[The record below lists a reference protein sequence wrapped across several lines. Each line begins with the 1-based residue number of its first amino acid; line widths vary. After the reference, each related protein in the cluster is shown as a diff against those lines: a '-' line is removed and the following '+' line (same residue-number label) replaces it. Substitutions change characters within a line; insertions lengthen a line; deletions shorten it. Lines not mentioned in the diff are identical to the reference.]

1 MDELDIK
8 FTHQND
14 KELVL
19 QLQAKV
25 FEEKVSNT
33 TRLMAQNMD
42 GESFRILQAALP
54 HYINLEEVVLNG
66 SKIPQGVAEAVA
78 KSDAKILQ
86 MESCGLQDDDIGLIA
101 DRLAQSQQIEELY
114 LANNDFG
121 DKGRTALLQLA
132 QQKPNVKIDV
142 LRPPVQ
148 ADSLRSG
155 ESDMQMKAEA
165 QQCHV
170 RLEVDFR
177 RLILT
182 NKKYFN
188 IFYCPNVH

>member
-1 MDELDIK
+1 MDVLDIK

-25 FEEKVSNT
+25 FEEKVNNT
-33 TRLMAQNMD
+33 TRLMAQNIN
-42 GESFRILQAALP
+42 GEAFKILQAALP
-54 HYINLEEVVLNG
+54 HYTNVVGIVLNG

-86 MESCGLQDDDIGLIA
+86 MESCGLQDDDIELIA
-101 DRLAQSQQIEELY
+101 DRLLQSHQIEELY

-121 DKGRTALLQLA
+121 DKGRRALLQLA

-142 LRPPVQ
+142 LRPPRE
-148 ADSLRSG
+148 ADGLRSG
-155 ESDMQMKAEA
+155 ESDMQMNAEA
-165 QQCHV
+165 RVCCLC
-170 RLEVDFR
+170 LEVSFML
-177 RLILT
+177 LIL
-182 NKKYFN
+182 KISK
-188 IFYCPNVH
+188 V